1 LTLPAEIAAVKRKFE
16 AARVQTGSAERI
28 WRE

>member
-1 LTLPAEIAAVKRKFE
+1 LTLPVAIAAVKRKFE
-16 AARVQTGSAERI
+16 AARVQAGSADRI